1 MKKKLLFT
9 VLFLTTIFSFAQ
21 NLDPVFGPN
30 GGIVTLPTFSYSP
43 SNDYVRAAA
52 IQADG
57 KILVVGSTLFN
68 NYGDFYPVGYIAR
81 FTSNQILDSS
91 FNFCGFR
98 YLSNVYSAVALQAD
112 GKIIIASSVGI
123 FRLNSD
129 GSTDTSFV
137 SPNLTTYDSLTI
149 QAITINTSGKIMFVG
164 TYSNGIDND
173 IILGSINSDGSLN
186 TAFSNDGITTLNLP
200 GSDEA
205 GLNLKIDPLSGKI
218 LVCGYKVLPSSESD
232 FLVTR
237 FTNAGALD
245 VFGTNG
251 VLTFDYGTNDVLTAM
266 DFQSNGKLVAVGT
279 TVDAAGGQYLIAR
292 RINGNGTLD
301 SSLNYNQFGFR
312 IFEEYDIY
320 NRIKPDVKIIASDKI
335 VIAGT
340 SYLNSPSNNGI
351 PAIVQLDSTGAYDTT
366 NFVGTYPGYSDAN
379 NFADNY
385 TSFLLQKADGDFIV
399 GGTSSDAYSNSIRMV
414 NFSATGPFL
423 SETYKNL
430 TSGKDNVISIVEQNN
445 GKTIALVSS
454 EQQFLNGGVGLG
466 ILVRYNSNGNI
477 DTLFGADNTG
487 IVDTGLSIPYRLT
500 KQADGKIIVVN
511 TEGMIKRYTADGFLD
526 TGFANSGE
534 LDFSYGATNGKVS
547 FIDNI
552 VTSADGKIYIVFDYR
567 LNSVFNVGLYRLNN
581 DGSIDT
587 TFGVDGIA
595 TTRFDYFAT
604 NEAEWPTDAFIQ
616 ADNKIVV
623 ATSMNYNGN
632 WVGGVVKFNATGTVD
647 TTFGNN
653 GKVTTQEG
661 TVYYPYTIK
670 STQNNKFLVDARVS
684 STRLLTQFNSDGS
697 YDTSFGTAGSVTV
710 PYSDGDMVLQPD
722 GKILCSNNGSIN
734 RYTTAGVL
742 DTTFG
747 NNGVLTTTVYTN
759 FGHKIQKLLWT
770 QSGKLLEAGNAFTGS
785 KNIGTLIRYTDLTLG
800 VLDFEVAENKI
811 MVYPNPIASDATFSY
826 TLQEDSAISIT
837 IVDIMGRVVKTIRA
851 NEMQNAGDHQQNVA
865 IGELASGN
873 YLLVF
878 TSPKGTQTVKLIK
891 RN

>member
-1 MKKKLLFT
+1 MKNKLLFL
-9 VLFLTTIFSFAQ
+9 VFLLTTFFSFGQ

-30 GGIVTLPTFSYSP
+30 GGIVTLPTFSYAP
-43 SNDYVRAAA
+43 SNDFVRAGA

-57 KILVVGSTLFN
+57 KILVVGSTELN
-68 NYGDFYPVGYIAR
+68 NYGDFYSVGYIAR
-81 FTSNQILDSS
+81 FTANQILDSS

-98 YLSNVYSAVALQAD
+98 YLSTVINAIALQTD
-112 GKIIIASSVGI
+112 GKIIIATGGGI
-123 FRLNSD
+123 YRLNSD

-137 SPNLTTYDSLTI
+137 SPNLSTYTSLAIQALTI
-149 QAITINTSGKIMFVG
+149 NSSGKIIFVG
-164 TYSNGIDND
+164 NYSNGIDND
-173 IILGSINSDGSLN
+173 IIVGSINSDGSLN
-186 TAFSNDGITTLNLP
+186 TTFSNDGITTLNLP

-205 GLNLKIDPLSGKI
+205 GLNLKIEPSSGKV

-237 FTNAGALD
+237 FTTAGALD

-251 VLTFDYGTNDVLTAM
+251 VLTFDFGTNDVLTAM

-279 TVDAAGGQYLIAR
+279 TVDPAGDQYLIAR
-292 RINGNGTLD
+292 RINENGTLD
-301 SSLNYNQFGFR
+301 SSLNYNQIGFL
-312 IFEEYDIY
+312 IYEDYDVY

-335 VIAGT
+335 VIAGA
-340 SYLNSPSNNGI
+340 SYFNSGSNGI
-351 PAIVQLDSTGAYDTT
+351 PAIVQLDTTGAYDT
-366 NFVGTYPGYSDAN
+366 NFVGTYTGYSDAN
-379 NFADNY
+379 NGVFNY

-399 GGTSSDAYSNSIRMV
+399 GGTSEGYSIRMV

-454 EQQFLNGGVGLG
+454 EQEFVGVGVG
-466 ILVRYNSNGNI
+466 TLVRYNSNGNI

-487 IVDTGLSIPYRLT
+487 IVDTGLIIPYRLT

-511 TEGMIKRYTADGFLD
+511 TEGIIKRYTADGFLD

-534 LDFSYGATNGKVS
+534 LDFSYSATNGTVS

-567 LNSVFNVGLYRLNN
+567 LNSVLNVGLYRLNN

-595 TTRFDYFAT
+595 TTRFNHFTT
-604 NEAEWPTDAFIQ
+604 NEYEWPTDAFIQ

-623 ATSMNYNGN
+623 ASSLNYNGN
-632 WVGGVVKFNATGTVD
+632 WIGGVVKFNAIGTVD

-653 GKVTTQEG
+653 GKVITQTG
-661 TVYYPYTIK
+661 NYYYPFTIK
-670 STQNNKFLVDARVS
+670 GTQNNKFLIDARIS
-684 STRLLTQFNSDGS
+684 NTRLLTQFNSDGS
-697 YDTSFGTAGSVTV
+697 YDTSFGTSGSVTL
-710 PYSDGDMVLQPD
+710 PYSNGDMVLQPD
-722 GKILCSNNGSIN
+722 GKILCSISGSIN
-734 RYTTAGVL
+734 RYTTAGSL
-742 DTTFG
+742 DASFG

-759 FGHKIQKLLWT
+759 FSHKIEKLLLT
-770 QSGKLLEAGNAFTGS
+770 QSGKLVEAGNAFTGS

-800 VLDFEVAENKI
+800 TLEFDVAENKI
-811 MVYPNPIASDATFSY
+811 MVYPNPIQSEATFSY
-826 TLQEDSAISIT
+826 TLQEDSVISIS
-837 IVDIMGRVVKTIRA
+837 IVDMMGRVVKTIRS
-851 NEMQNAGDHQQNVA
+851 NEMQSSGDYNQNVA
-865 IGELASGN
+865 IGELPSGN

-878 TSPKGTQTVKLIK
+878 SSPKGTQSVKLIK